1 MQAVQY
7 SNRVVTIAA
16 MLIITVTTSCK
27 KLLEIDPPIGSI
39 STVSVFSAND
49 QAQSAMAGV
58 YTRLINGANPNMS
71 HGDQGFAMGATSI
84 FCALSADDYYYTRTD
99 HQSYYNLYL
108 NKLNEE
114 QNTNTSMVLW
124 TSAYDCIYGCNA
136 ILEGIAQSK
145 SLALTQPVRD
155 QLNGEAK
162 FLRAFSFFYLINLF
176 GDVPLTLTTD
186 FNETRLMKRT
196 PVTQVYARIVA
207 DLTDAIALLPADY
220 ISNSGERIRPNKA
233 VAKAMLARVSLY
245 LKDYAKAAQLAGE
258 LISQADKYDLETDL
272 NNAFLIN
279 SKEVIWQ
286 LQHSNMASPH
296 GSSTPEATILMN
308 GPIATTNYFYLISP
322 QLEAA
327 YETGDQRKVKWM
339 VNNGSGKVAYKY
351 KNGQAEGVVGGTP
364 TEYNVPLRLS
374 EQLLI
379 RAEALL
385 LGPAADKNGALADL
399 NTIRR
404 RAGLTTDL
412 PNTLTNEQ
420 VKEAI
425 MHERQVELFG
435 EWGHRWLD
443 LKRTGQA
450 ETVLGAIPAKQP
462 WAGNFQL
469 LYPIPLQEI
478 TSNPNLDQNPR
489 Y

>member
-1 MQAVQY
+1 MQALKY
-7 SNRVVTIAA
+7 SNRVVAIAS
-16 MLIITVTTSCK
+16 MLIITATSSCK

-39 STVSVFSAND
+39 STVSVFSSNE

-58 YTRLINGANPNMS
+58 YTKLINGTNPNMS

-99 HQSYYNLYL
+99 HPSYYNLYL
-108 NKLNEE
+108 NKLNKE
-114 QNTNTSMVLW
+114 QNTSTSMVLW
-124 TSAYDCIYGCNA
+124 SSAYDCIYGCNA
-136 ILEGIAQSK
+136 ILEGIEQSK
-145 SLALTQPVRD
+145 SLGLTQPVRD

-162 FLRAFSFFYLINLF
+162 FLRAFSFFYLVNLF

-196 PVTQVYARIVA
+196 PANQVYARIVA
-207 DLTDAIALLPADY
+207 DLTDAIALLPDEY
-220 ISNSGERIRPNKA
+220 TSSSGGRIRPNKA
-233 VAKAMLARVSLY
+233 VAKAMQARVSLY
-245 LKDYAKAAQLAGE
+245 LKDYTKAAQLASE
-258 LISQADKYDLETDL
+258 LIGQTDKYELEADL

-286 LQHSNMASPH
+286 LQHSNMAGPH
-296 GSSTPEATILMN
+296 GSSTLEATILMN
-308 GPIATTNYFYLISP
+308 GPIATTSYFYLISP

-327 YETGDQRKVKWM
+327 FETGDQRKVKWM
-339 VNNGSGKVAYKY
+339 ADNSSHKVAYKY

-385 LGPAADKNGALADL
+385 LGPAADKNGALADVNIL
-399 NTIRR
+399 RR

-412 PNTLTNEQ
+412 PNTLTNDQ
-420 VKEAI
+420 VREAI

-443 LKRTGQA
+443 LKRTGNA

-462 WAGNFQL
+462 WAGDFQL
-469 LYPIPLQEI
+469 LYPIPMQEI
-478 TSNPNLDQNPR
+478 TNNPNLAQNPR